1 MRVVPSPEAALRLV
15 AVDTT
20 WSRRITVAA
29 HDGGSHE
36 WHLLDRPGT
45 DPTAP
50 IVVCLH
56 GNPTWSV
63 IWSRLIRELDPAH
76 RVIAPDHLSMGWSER
91 LPHPRRYRD
100 RVLDVVDLLEALGLG
115 DGPPVWLVGHDWGGA
130 IAMGVAAERPD
141 RVAGLLLA
149 NTGIAV
155 PAGRRAPRLIR
166 LAAQRGLHELGTL
179 RTPAFVVGTPLLPG
193 RHIARPLRQALAAPY
208 HGAARRTGV
217 AAFVA
222 DVPFD
227 EQHPSSADIAAVA
240 TALPGLAMPV
250 HLVWGARD
258 PVFDDSFADDL
269 LARFRGATLH
279 RWAGAGHLVAL
290 EESIA
295 PVLEAAITASH
306 DTGDHDTGDLARAG
320 SATDEHPPAPLWAAV
335 AERAGDDTVAIAD
348 ASDDTTVSR
357 SEFDRRV
364 ASAAT
369 ALTRLGV
376 APGDRVAVLV
386 PPGADLLTV
395 VYACW
400 RIGAV
405 TVVADRGLG
414 LRGLGRAVRSA
425 RVQHVVGVAPALV
438 AARLGR
444 WAPGARR
451 LTVDAVRGTSTAG
464 EAVGLRDLRL
474 PEPMP
479 GDPAAVVFTSGATGP
494 AKGVRYTH
502 AQLGA
507 QRDAL
512 RRLYGITGDDRF
524 VAAFAPFAV
533 FGPALGITT
542 CFADMDVTSPRTLTA
557 DALEAACAAVDATMV
572 FGAPAALANVVRTR
586 SGATPALGRV
596 RLVLS
601 AGAPVP
607 ERVAA
612 EMRRICP
619 EAEVHTPYGMTEVL
633 PVADIST
640 DERDSIGPGRGV
652 CVGRPVDD
660 CEVTVLP
667 LTAVPLTGQRELPVP
682 LRAGETGEITVR
694 SSWMSSGYDRL
705 WLTEAAAR
713 VDVSGASD
721 GRHWHRTG
729 DVGHLDEHGRLWVEG
744 RVAHVIHTS
753 GGTITPVPLEVA
765 AERLA
770 AVSRAAA
777 VGVGPVG
784 CQQVVLV
791 VDPTDGSPDGPATV
805 TLTDAVRAAV
815 APVPV
820 AAVWVDRDLP
830 VDIRHNSKIDRAAL
844 AATMARRLSGA
855 RR

>member
-1 MRVVPSPEAALRLV
+1 MTGVPSPEAALRL
-15 AVDTT
+15 AAADTT
-20 WSRRITVAA
+20 WSRRVTVPA

-36 WHLLDRPGT
+36 WHLLDRPGSA
-45 DPTAP
+45 PTAP
-50 IVVCLH
+50 VVVCLH

-63 IWSRLIRELDPAH
+63 IWSRLMRELDPAH

-100 RVLDVVDLLEALGLG
+100 RVLDVVDLLEALGLA

-130 IAMGVAAERPD
+130 IAMGVAVERPD
-141 RVAGLLLA
+141 LIAGMLLA

-155 PAGRRAPRLIR
+155 PAGRHAPRLIR
-166 LAAQRGLHELGTL
+166 LAAQRGLHTLGTL
-179 RTPAFVVGTPLLPG
+179 RTPAFVVGTPRLPG
-193 RHIARPLRQALAAPY
+193 RHLLRPLRRALAAPY
-208 HGAARRTGV
+208 HGATRRRGV
-217 AAFVA
+217 AEFVA

-227 EQHPSSADIAAVA
+227 DRHPSAADIATVA
-240 TALPGLAMPV
+240 AALPSLTMPV
-250 HLVWGARD
+250 HLAWGGRD

-279 RWAGAGHLVAL
+279 RWAAAGHLVAL

-295 PVLEAAITASH
+295 PVLEAAIAAAH
-306 DTGDHDTGDLARAG
+306 DTPGHHTCERDTVG
-320 SATDEHPPAPLWAAV
+320 SAPEVATPATLWAAV
-335 AERAGDDTVAIAD
+335 AARADDDGVAIAE
-348 ASDDTTVSR
+348 ASDGTTVSR
-357 SEFDRRV
+357 SEFAQRV
-364 ASAAT
+364 ATAAA
-369 ALTRLGV
+369 ALTRVGV

-425 RVQHVVGVAPALV
+425 RVQHVVGVAPALA

-451 LTVDAVRGTSTAG
+451 LAVGAVRGTSTAG

-542 CFADMDVTSPRTLTA
+542 CFADMDVTSPRSLTA

-586 SGATPALGRV
+586 SGATPALARV

-607 ERVAA
+607 ERVASA
-612 EMRRICP
+612 M
-619 EAEVHTPYGMTEVL
+619 H
-633 PVADIST
+633 D
-640 DERDSIGPGRGV
+640 
-652 CVGRPVDD
+652 
-660 CEVTVLP
+660 
-667 LTAVPLTGQRELPVP
+667 LTG
-682 LRAGETGEITVR
+682 
-694 SSWMSSGYDRL
+694 
-705 WLTEAAAR
+705 
-713 VDVSGASD
+713 
-721 GRHWHRTG
+721 
-729 DVGHLDEHGRLWVEG
+729 
-744 RVAHVIHTS
+744 
-753 GGTITPVPLEVA
+753 
-765 AERLA
+765 
-770 AVSRAAA
+770 
-777 VGVGPVG
+777 
-784 CQQVVLV
+784 
-791 VDPTDGSPDGPATV
+791 
-805 TLTDAVRAAV
+805 
-815 APVPV
+815 
-820 AAVWVDRDLP
+820 
-830 VDIRHNSKIDRAAL
+830 
-844 AATMARRLSGA
+844 
-855 RR
+855 